1 MTNKQDGMYLA
12 AMNSNYRFYDIR
24 AFFES
29 AAHNEYGAC
38 ELWCGPM
45 HLYFDSS
52 TCDDVSNIQQLA
64 AAAGVKIVGL
74 CPSQTN
80 PKPWNMAAQTSAQQ
94 QRTYTYFCNAIDAA
108 EQLGAHYVTVT
119 SGWACYDETKR
130 SAWDRSC
137 KLMGKL
143 AAYAQKHK
151 VVLALEALQPQESTL
166 VTNIYQLERYIRE
179 VNHPALKVCL
189 DFGAMTAAHETVTQ
203 YFIAFGTE
211 IVACHFCDAVTNIDG
226 SMTTHLALDDGAT
239 NITSNLAALLSAGY
253 KGPISCEVVNSRYFA
268 HPQDVEK
275 KNKAAFNRALA
286 AITNAVIATS
296 SDANVTNTRFEE
308 PV

>member
-1 MTNKQDGMYLA
+1 MTNKKDGMYLA

-29 AAHNEYGAC
+29 VAHNGYSAC

-45 HLYFDSS
+45 HLYFDSYV
-52 TCDDVSNIQQLA
+52 CDDIANVKQLA
-64 AAAGVKIVGL
+64 ATAGVKIIGL

-80 PKPWNMAAQTSAQQ
+80 PKPWNMAAQTPTQQ
-94 QRTYTYFCNAIDAA
+94 QRTYAYFCNAIDAA

-119 SGWACYDETKR
+119 SGWACYDEVRR

-137 KLMGKL
+137 KLMGRL
-143 AAYAQKHK
+143 AAYAQEHH

-166 VTNIYQLERYIRE
+166 VTNVYQLERYIRE

-189 DFGAMTAAHETVTQ
+189 DFGAMTAAYETVTE
-203 YFIAFGTE
+203 YFTAFGTE
-211 IVACHFCDAVTNIDG
+211 IVTCHFCDVATNIDG
-226 SMTTHLALDDGAT
+226 NMTTHLALGDGAT
-239 NITSNLAALLSAGY
+239 NITSNLAALLNAGY
-253 KGPISCEVVNSRYFA
+253 QGPVSCEVVNGRYFT
-268 HPQDVEK
+268 HPQEVEK
-275 KNKAAFNRALA
+275 KNKAVFNRALA

-296 SDANVTNTRFEE
+296 PDVNATTTRFEE
-308 PV
+308 TV